1 MDNKQNYHSNM
12 VLPPLGG
19 ETKIAS
25 DVSAENL
32 VNHQEI
38 GNNNVVHVE
47 KDNNSTPIDISSIKF
62 SPQNVTSTTNSVV
75 DNVSHIDDNDTTS
88 IPKEWIVKT
97 KHIISS
103 TSNDPREQNIQINK
117 LRAEYM
123 KKRFGIDLKL
133 TDD

>member
-1 MDNKQNYHSNM
+1 M

-88 IPKEWIVKT
+88 IPKEWIVKA